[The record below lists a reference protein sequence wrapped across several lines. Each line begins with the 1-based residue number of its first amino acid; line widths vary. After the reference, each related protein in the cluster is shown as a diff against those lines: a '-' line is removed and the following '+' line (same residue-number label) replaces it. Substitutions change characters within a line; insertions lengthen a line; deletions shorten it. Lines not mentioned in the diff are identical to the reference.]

1 MKKIIISIIAI
12 TLFNTTA
19 FSQAVTKEYTLY
31 SNKGDSLFLIG
42 EFEKAIVQYTKAFES
57 NSGLAKVAHRYKAA
71 SCYSILNF
79 VDSAFVQLEK
89 IANKGKFSQV
99 DLITA
104 DPNFKNLYNDYRWN
118 KTIAIIKRNQEQKN
132 IN

>member
-1 MKKIIISIIAI
+1 MNKTIISILVI
-12 TLFNTTA
+12 TLCTTSA
-19 FSQAVTKEYTLY
+19 LSQTVTKEYALY
-31 SNKGDSLFLIG
+31 SNRGDSLFLIG
-42 EFEKAIVQYTKAFES
+42 EYDKAVVQYTKAFES

-71 SCYSILNF
+71 SCYSILNS

-104 DPNFKNLYNDYRWN
+104 DPNFKNLY
-118 KTIAIIKRNQEQKN
+118 K
-132 IN
+132 